1 MLLVKGKFLK
11 TDGLT
16 NLAYSFEVPIDLPH
30 DQITLFSPGIICLVE
45 IPNLEFV
52 SAIKVD
58 TGSLLS
64 CQKKSDSP
72 DSPVGKILW
81 VLSADNSD
89 QIIQDLANEQQK
101 TK

>member
-16 NLAYSFEVPIDLPH
+16 NLAYSFEVPIGLPH

-64 CQKKSDSP
+64 CHKKSDV
-72 DSPVGKILW
+72 PVGKILW

-101 TK
+101 IK